1 MGFYL
6 NKLLS
11 HIFTTMKLELSSLLL
26 LIVLLS
32 PNVVDGKSDDDTFIL
47 LNCNEEFSHYEEK
60 RTLVTC
66 PSCSIEHC
74 NTEVTVRG
82 DVDNYA
88 ASSAI
93 CCSGIHHGVI
103 GPQGGQMEVKRVEH
117 NYWGWRID
125 GTTRNQITSQT
136 FVVLRIHYVVN
147 KTASTAATTAT
158 NTAPTTATT
167 KATTT
172 ATTSATTTS
181 RVITST
187 IASPTTA
194 TTKATTSSRVINATK
209 ATTTAR
215 QVPITV
221 TTKVI
226 AAGKAEVEPRI
237 VLITSSLTTARADD
251 DITST
256 NLAPTT
262 LTISTWLVSG
272 VAILIALL
280 ALVSSIVCGYIHC
293 YAKKSSQQRQ
303 YGNLAREE
311 CVCLEMASVDES
323 FGPETCERP
332 CSIKEKLKKKFPA
345 NDEAFNCDDN
355 CTSCDDKYA
364 F

>member
-88 ASSAI
+88 ATSAI

-147 KTASTAATTAT
+147 KTASTAATT
-158 NTAPTTATT
+158 

-194 TTKATTSSRVINATK
+194 TTKATTTSRVINATK

-303 YGNLAREE
+303 YGNPHVKNVFAW
-311 CVCLEMASVDES
+311 
-323 FGPETCERP
+323 
-332 CSIKEKLKKKFPA
+332 K
-345 NDEAFNCDDN
+345 
-355 CTSCDDKYA
+355 
-364 F
+364 